1 MINENAQNT
10 FNRRAIELIEVLVKK
25 NIETTQNHKGE
36 GSDAEIYAMDWSDKI
51 DNSQSVIS
59 RSFNQLTMEVSNI
72 FLKKKGQEIGFEGAS
87 YIQFVKLAKSIYKVP
102 EINKKVNHSF
112 IEAELFNWIIN
123 VEESA
128 KIEKEFCT
136 FLEDQI
142 DAICDTW
149 TVAFKVLYLRIPF
162 KISIGETWLDYTRKD
177 DIENYILQK
186 GETDEKEIEASRSIY
201 GNTVYV
207 ACKIDNCSRQRAIE
221 LAFDKCALSID
232 ILKSFS
238 PTIEMPNVPLQFDI
252 DSRTT
257 KNEKNFTYVFK
268 ETFFDKLTINLA
280 PSAGQALVVHQD
292 LVNHIHSHIFQ
303 KLDLSSSKPNELRE
317 VVKMN
322 VKRFSIALSNDN
334 LYERIVQ
341 IASIWDSIFLN
352 NENEPVLFTISRYG
366 PKIVCSS
373 VSERIKVKKLI
384 KKMYGFRSAYIHR
397 AVQSKMEFE
406 DLAEFQIY
414 TKIMLST
421 LTHLSFFY
429 ASTSELMELIDT
441 ELEAAFNIS
450 NYIKDIS
457 TTGQS

>member
-1 MINENAQNT
+1 MINENAQIS
-10 FNRRAIELIEVLVKK
+10 FNKRAVELVEVLTKK
-25 NIETTQNHKGE
+25 NVKFTQPNKSE
-36 GSDAEIYAMDWSDKI
+36 GSDVEMYALDWSDKF
-51 DNSQSVIS
+51 DDSQPVIS
-59 RSFNQLTMEVSNI
+59 RSFNQLTREVSDI
-72 FLKKKGQEIGFEGAS
+72 FLAKKGHEIGFEGVS
-87 YIQFVKLAKSIYKVP
+87 YDQFIKLTKSIHKVP
-102 EINKKVNHSF
+102 GINKKVNQSF
-112 IEAELFNWIIN
+112 IETELFNWIIN
-123 VEESA
+123 VDESA
-128 KIEKEFCT
+128 KIEKEFCA
-136 FLEDQI
+136 FFEDQI
-142 DAICDTW
+142 NAICETW
-149 TVAFKVLYLRIPF
+149 TVAFKVLYLSIPC
-162 KISIGETWLDYTRKD
+162 KINIGETWLDYTRKD
-177 DIENYILQK
+177 DIEDYILQK
-186 GETDEKEIEASRSIY
+186 GETDEKQIEASRNIY

-238 PTIEMPNVPLQFDI
+238 PTIELPNVPLQFDI

-268 ETFFDKLTINLA
+268 ETFFDKISIDLA
-280 PSAGQALVVHQD
+280 PSAGQPLVLHQD

-303 KLDLSSSKPNELRE
+303 KLDLSSSKSNELRD

-341 IASIWDSIFLN
+341 IASIWDSIFLS

-366 PKIVCSS
+366 PKIVCVS
-373 VSERIKVKKLI
+373 VSDRKKVKKLM

-397 AVQSKMEFE
+397 AVQSKMELK

-414 TKIMLST
+414 TKIMLSA

-429 ASTSELMELIDT
+429 ASTNELMELIDD
-441 ELEAAFNIS
+441 ELEAAFNIT
-450 NYIKDIS
+450 NYIKDIP
-457 TTGQS
+457 TTI